1 MGTKMAASFANIF
14 IVKIKTTLIQQSET
28 KLKNQR
34 PVTHL
39 LSQNSPLSKMVDCY
53 KREAWALSTRF
64 LRRKLISTEEALFY
78 GGSWFLRRR
87 LISTEEAAF
96 YGGKLISTEDADFYG
111 GSWSLRRRLILRRK
125 LLSMEESWF
134 LRRRLISTEEAH
146 FYGGSSFLR
155 RKLIST
161 EEAYFHWGGQFLS
174 NRLIFVWKTRTIAQR
189 KQGFNPERVCFTV
202 CSSDTSGP
210 P

>member
-1 MGTKMAASFANIF
+1 MAVSFANIF
-14 IVKIKTTLIQQSET
+14 MVKIETTLTQESET
-28 KLKNQR
+28 KVKNQR

-53 KREAWALSTRF
+53 KNEAWALSTRF

-87 LISTEEAAF
+87 LIYTEEA
-96 YGGKLISTEDADFYG
+96 D
-111 GSWSLRRRLILRRK
+111 
-125 LLSMEESWF
+125 
-134 LRRRLISTEEAH
+134 
-146 FYGGSSFLR
+146 
-155 RKLIST
+155 
-161 EEAYFHWGGQFLS
+161 FHWGGQFVS

-202 CSSDTSGP
+202 CSSGTIGP
-210 P
+210 PYYSPIYQQAAKRFILFYNPPNNFSRRTHVDRSCIFCGFFRVCLCGSKLSTSFLISPSLPSAKSVLSFSLTD